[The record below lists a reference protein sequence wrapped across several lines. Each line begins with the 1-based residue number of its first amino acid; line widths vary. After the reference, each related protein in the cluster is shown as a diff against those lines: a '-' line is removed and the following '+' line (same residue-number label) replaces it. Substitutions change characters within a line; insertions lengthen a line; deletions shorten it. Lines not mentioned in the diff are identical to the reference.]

1 MTDSETLK
9 VGVEVDWKLVDKIKA
24 CQSLLKEEEEMAK
37 ISRLFQVRQA
47 SIISKMNGYIYQL
60 DKTLDDAI
68 NNATN

>member
-1 MTDSETLK
+1 MTNSETLK